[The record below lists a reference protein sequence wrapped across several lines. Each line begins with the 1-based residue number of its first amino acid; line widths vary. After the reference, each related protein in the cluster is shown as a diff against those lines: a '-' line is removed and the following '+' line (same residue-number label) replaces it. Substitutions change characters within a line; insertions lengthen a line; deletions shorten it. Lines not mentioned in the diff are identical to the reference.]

1 MTSTLKAVTLL
12 ILYLYHVVRVHA
24 LDIASCNASSS
35 FDWSYNSLNQDP
47 CTVATD
53 LGAVCNNGQYTI
65 PAINSTEFYSGPTS
79 ATQNEC
85 RCSSVFYSLL
95 MACAQC
101 QDASIISWSS
111 YAQNC
116 STVYVGVFPDTIP
129 SGTAV
134 PHWATLTS
142 AEFNATAAEEAGDSP
157 ELTGATQTTS
167 SSTPSSA
174 ATSTSSSSTSS
185 AAAGSSSSKSNAG
198 AIAGGVVGG
207 VVGLA
212 LIAAILFWYL
222 RKRSRARSTAVP
234 PTSGNVGRD
243 FSLSP
248 DMTGTTRAPTIIPF
262 QQKLYDPS
270 DPSTFPTNIT
280 SPTPPNGQHYTHGS
294 SDVGSSIFH
303 HSPNNSLNPTRQTY
317 PGFAEI

>member
-1 MTSTLKAVTLL
+1 MAQMLFTLL
-12 ILYLYHVVRVHA
+12 AAFALFVHVCRIHA
-24 LDIASCNASSS
+24 LDTASCNASTG
-35 FDWSYNSLNQDP
+35 FDWSYNSLSQDP
-47 CTVATD
+47 CTVATY

-101 QDASIISWSS
+101 QGASITTWTS
-111 YAQNC
+111 YNQNC
-116 STVYVGVFPDTIP
+116 STIYAGVFLDSIP

-142 AEFNATAAEEAGDSP
+142 TEFNATAAEAAGDSP

-167 SSTPSSA
+167 SSISSSPTSSA
-174 ATSTSSSSTSS
+174 SSPSSSTSDS
-185 AAAGSSSSKSNAG
+185 AASSSSSKSNTG

-212 LIAAILFWYL
+212 LIAAVLFWYL
-222 RKRSRARSTAVP
+222 RKRSQTKSNVP
-234 PTSGNVGRD
+234 PP
-243 FSLSP
+243 L
-248 DMTGTTRAPTIIPF
+248 
-262 QQKLYDPS
+262 QQKIYVR
-270 DPSTFPTNIT
+270 
-280 SPTPPNGQHYTHGS
+280 Y
-294 SDVGSSIFH
+294 
-303 HSPNNSLNPTRQTY
+303 
-317 PGFAEI
+317 

>member
-1 MTSTLKAVTLL
+1 MAQMISTLLAATFAIFL
-12 ILYLYHVVRVHA
+12 HVVQVHA
-24 LDIASCNASSS
+24 LDSASCSASSS
-35 FDWSYNSLNQDP
+35 FDWSYNSLSQDP
-47 CTVATD
+47 CTVATY

-101 QDASIISWSS
+101 QEASITTWTS

-116 STVYVGVFPDTIP
+116 STVYVGVFPDNVP

-142 AEFNATAAEEAGDSP
+142 AEFNATAAEAAGDSP
-157 ELTGATQTTS
+157 ELIGATQTTS
-167 SSTPSSA
+167 SNTPSSP
-174 ATSTSSSSTSS
+174 ATSTSSPSSSS
-185 AAAGSSSSKSNAG
+185 PSGAASSSKSNTG

-222 RKRSRARSTAVP
+222 RKRSRAKSTVP
-234 PTSGNVGRD
+234 ASGIDRD
-243 FSLSP
+243 FNLSP
-248 DMTGTTRAPTIIPF
+248 DMTGTTHAPTVIPF

-270 DPSTFPTNIT
+270 DPSTYPTNVM
-280 SPTPPNGQHYTHGS
+280 SSSHGQNYHHGS
-294 SDVGSSIFH
+294 SVNDFGGSSVFR
-303 HSPNNSLNPTRQTY
+303 HSPNASLNATQHTY